1 MHDILQIEG
10 RDNMLNQVVLV
21 GRIVK
26 TPELRVTET
35 GKKTATV
42 TLAVPRNYKNM
53 QGEYDTDFLDCTLWT
68 NVAENT
74 TEYCQT
80 GDMVGVKGRI
90 QTRVIQNEDGSRKKK
105 TEIVAEK
112 VTFLAQSP
120 TNKEQKD
127 VSKEKNTVKG
137 EAKKEIKD
145 TKKEKKTK

>member
-1 MHDILQIEG
+1 
-10 RDNMLNQVVLV
+10 MLNQVVLV

-26 TPELRVTET
+26 TPELRTTET

-53 QGEYDTDFLDCTLWT
+53 NGEYETDFLDCTLWT

-74 TEYCQT
+74 TEYCQS

-90 QTRVIQNEDGSRKKK
+90 QTRVITSDDGSKKKK

-120 TNKEQKD
+120 NNK
-127 VSKEKNTVKG
+127 
-137 EAKKEIKD
+137 EAKKEPKKSQKSIKE
-145 TKKEKKTK
+145 TKQEKKN

>member
-1 MHDILQIEG
+1 
-10 RDNMLNQVVLV
+10 MLNQVVLV

-26 TPELRVTET
+26 TPELRVTES
-35 GKKTATV
+35 GKKTAVV

-53 QGEYDTDFLDCTLWT
+53 NGEYETDFLDCTLWT

-90 QTRVIQNEDGSRKKK
+90 QTRIIQNEDGSKKKK

-120 TNKEQKD
+120 NNKENK
-127 VSKEKNTVKG
+127 SNLP
-137 EAKKEIKD
+137 KKKS
-145 TKKEKKTK
+145 

>member
-1 MHDILQIEG
+1 
-10 RDNMLNQVVLV
+10 MLNQVVLV

-35 GKKTATV
+35 GKKTTTM

-53 QGEYDTDFLDCTLWT
+53 SGEYDTDFLDCTLWT
-68 NVAENT
+68 NIAENT
-74 TEYCQT
+74 AEYCQT

-90 QTRVIQNEDGSRKKK
+90 QTRVIQKDDGSRRKK

-120 TNKEQKD
+120 NNKE
-127 VSKEKNTVKG
+127 NTNDS
-137 EAKKEIKD
+137 KKETTKP
-145 TKKEKKTK
+145 TKKETKKN

>member
-1 MHDILQIEG
+1 
-10 RDNMLNQVVLV
+10 MLNQVVLV

-53 QGEYDTDFLDCTLWT
+53 NGEYDTDFLDCTLWT
-68 NVAENT
+68 NIAENT

-90 QTRVIQNEDGSRKKK
+90 QTRVIQNEDGSKKKK

-120 TNKEQKD
+120 NNKEPAEEKSKKQK
-127 VSKEKNTVKG
+127 S
-137 EAKKEIKD
+137 
-145 TKKEKKTK
+145 EKKKN

>member
-1 MHDILQIEG
+1 
-10 RDNMLNQVVLV
+10 MLNQVVLV

-26 TPELRVTET
+26 TPELKVTDS

-42 TLAVPRNYKNM
+42 TLAVPRNYKNTN
-53 QGEYDTDFLDCTLWT
+53 GTYDTDYLDCTLWT

-90 QTRVIQNEDGSRKKK
+90 QTRILQNEDGSKRKR

-112 VTFLAQSP
+112 VTFLAQSQ
-120 TNKEQKD
+120 NNRNDKKD
-127 VSKEKNTVKG
+127 K
-137 EAKKEIKD
+137 
-145 TKKEKKTK
+145 

>member
-1 MHDILQIEG
+1 
-10 RDNMLNQVVLV
+10 MLNQIVLV

-26 TPELRVTET
+26 TPELRTTENV
-35 GKKTATV
+35 KKTATV

-53 QGEYDTDFLDCTLWT
+53 KGEYDTDFLDCTLWT

-74 TEYCQT
+74 AEYCQT

-90 QTRVIQNEDGSRKKK
+90 QTRVITAEDGSKKKK

-120 TNKEQKD
+120 NNKEKLD
-127 VSKEKNTVKG
+127 
-137 EAKKEIKD
+137 KKS
-145 TKKEKKTK
+145 TKKTSKAEK

>member
-1 MHDILQIEG
+1 
-10 RDNMLNQVVLV
+10 MLNQVVLV

-53 QGEYDTDFLDCTLWT
+53 NGEYDTDFLDCTLWT
-68 NVAENT
+68 NIAENT

-90 QTRVIQNEDGSRKKK
+90 QTRVIQNEDGSKKKK

-120 TNKEQKD
+120 SNKEHNDEKT
-127 VSKEKNTVKG
+127 KET
-137 EAKKEIKD
+137 
-145 TKKEKKTK
+145 KKTKAEKKKN

>member
-1 MHDILQIEG
+1 
-10 RDNMLNQVVLV
+10 MLNQVVLV

-35 GKKTATV
+35 GKKTTTM

-53 QGEYDTDFLDCTLWT
+53 DGEYDTDFLDCTLWT

-74 TEYCQT
+74 VEYCQT

-90 QTRVIQNEDGSRKKK
+90 QTRVIQTEDGNKKKK

-120 TNKEQKD
+120 ANKENKQSKNKKTNKQT
-127 VSKEKNTVKG
+127 N
-137 EAKKEIKD
+137 
-145 TKKEKKTK
+145 

>member
-1 MHDILQIEG
+1 
-10 RDNMLNQVVLV
+10 MLNQVVLV

-53 QGEYDTDFLDCTLWT
+53 NGEYDTDFLDCTLWT
-68 NVAENT
+68 NIAENT

-90 QTRVIQNEDGSRKKK
+90 QTRVIQNEDGSKKKK

-120 TNKEQKD
+120 NNKEMSEEK
-127 VSKEKNTVKG
+127 SKE
-137 EAKKEIKD
+137 
-145 TKKEKKTK
+145 TKKNKAEKKKN

>member
-1 MHDILQIEG
+1 
-10 RDNMLNQVVLV
+10 MLNQVVLV

-35 GKKTATV
+35 GKKTTTV

-53 QGEYDTDFLDCTLWT
+53 EGEYETDFLDCTLWT

-90 QTRVIQNEDGSRKKK
+90 QTRIIQNEDGSKKK
-105 TEIVAEK
+105 RTEIVAEK
-112 VTFLAQSP
+112 VTFLAQAP
-120 TNKEQKD
+120 N
-127 VSKEKNTVKG
+127 NR
-137 EAKKEIKD
+137 EAKDANSLKE
-145 TKKEKKTK
+145 TKKNKTEKKKN